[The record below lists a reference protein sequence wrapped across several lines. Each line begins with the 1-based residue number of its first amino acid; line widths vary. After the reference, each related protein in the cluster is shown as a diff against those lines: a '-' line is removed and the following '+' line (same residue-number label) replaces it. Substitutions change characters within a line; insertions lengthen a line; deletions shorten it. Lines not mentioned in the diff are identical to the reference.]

1 MDLRICITI
10 DDDAVDK
17 IARVITETVRRVT
30 EIQQGGNAS
39 QPATGG
45 TVPTVSPAMPYS
57 AQTAQATQMPVA
69 VMTGQPAATAPV
81 QTAAP
86 HPAAPAQQTAILQPA
101 APTQQTTAPVQT
113 AAPQPAAPVQQT
125 AVPTA
130 ARTYT
135 LDELAGAAMVL
146 MDRGMQAQLQ
156 DLLAGFGVEAL
167 PMLPPEQYG
176 NFATALRGMGAQI

>member
-1 MDLRICITI
+1 MDLHVCIKI
-10 DDDAVDK
+10 DDDAVNK
-17 IARVITETVRRVT
+17 IAKVITETVRKVT

-57 AQTAQATQMPVA
+57 AQTAQATQMPVG

-86 HPAAPAQQTAILQPA
+86 QPAAPAQQMTVPQPA
-101 APTQQTTAPVQT
+101 APTQQTI
-113 AAPQPAAPVQQT
+113 APQPAAPIQQT